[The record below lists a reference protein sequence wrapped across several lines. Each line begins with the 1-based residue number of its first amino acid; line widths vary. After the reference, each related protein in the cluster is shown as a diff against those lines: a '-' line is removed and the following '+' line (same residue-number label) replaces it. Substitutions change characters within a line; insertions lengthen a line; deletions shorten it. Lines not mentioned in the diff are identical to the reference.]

1 MIKKL
6 KEHIYNVGLFACI
19 PAVSGEEVVRAAE
32 ALVAGGIQGIIV
44 SWNKHVFTAV
54 EQIHARYP
62 QLLIGVQGPYEKAG
76 QLFASGAAF
85 TVDTAGVP
93 ERIQIPFLLRKG
105 NDLIDGKD
113 VLAQCSN
120 KLVFVTDIKQQQWED
135 ITRRAMHALRDMLGF
150 ELKHV
155 GINHP
160 DAASGENSA
169 DQFDRLFGFPKID
182 KGGAFF
188 AGPYIECMKK
198 PFYGVHGHIA
208 IATNNAKRASWYL
221 EKRGAQFNWDSAEHN
236 ADGSLRVVYLQNE
249 IGGFAVHL
257 LQK

>member
-6 KEHIYNVGLFACI
+6 RDHIYNIGLFACI
-19 PAVSGEEVVRAAE
+19 PAVNGEDVVRAAD
-32 ALVAGGIQGIIV
+32 ALVAGGIQGVIV
-44 SWNKHVFTAV
+44 SWNKHAFTAV

-62 QLLIGVQGPYEKAG
+62 HLVIGVQGPYEKAG

-93 ERIQIPFLLRKG
+93 VRIQIPFLLRQG

-135 ITRRAMHALRDMLGF
+135 ITQRTVRALRDMLGF

-160 DAASGENSA
+160 DAAAAEKTAS
-169 DQFDRLFGFPKID
+169 QFEQFFGFPKID

-198 PFYGVHGHIA
+198 VFYGTQGHIA
-208 IATNNAKRASWYL
+208 IATNHAARAAWYL
-221 EKRGAQFNWDSAEHN
+221 EKRGVQFNWDSADYS
-236 ADGSLRVVYLQNE
+236 ADGSLRVVYLKDE
-249 IGGFAVHL
+249 LGGFAVHIV
-257 LQK
+257 QK

>member
-6 KEHIYNVGLFACI
+6 RDHIYNIGLFACI
-19 PAVSGEEVVRAAE
+19 PAVSGDDVVRAAD
-32 ALVAGGIQGIIV
+32 ALIAGGIQGVIV
-44 SWNKHVFTAV
+44 SWNKHAFTAV
-54 EQIHARYP
+54 EQLHARYP
-62 QLLIGVQGPYEKAG
+62 HLVIGVQGPYEKAG

-93 ERIQIPFLLRKG
+93 VRIQIPFLLRQG

-120 KLVFVTDIKQQQWED
+120 KLVFVTDIKQQQWEE
-135 ITRRAMHALRDMLGF
+135 ITRRAAYALRDMLGF

-160 DAASGENSA
+160 DAATAEDTVN
-169 DQFDRLFGFPKID
+169 QFDQLFGFPKAD

-198 PFYGVHGHIA
+198 VFYGTHGHIA
-208 IATNNAKRASWYL
+208 IATKHAARAAWYL
-221 EKRGAQFNWDSAEHN
+221 QKRGAQFNWDTAEYS

-249 IGGFAVHL
+249 LGGFAVHII
-257 LQK
+257 QK